1 MEERTFDLSVP
12 VTSLFRSLWITYG
25 VLLIILGVLTIKDNP
40 FLGTLELAFGLIT
53 LPFMG
58 LLHRINKY
66 IIAFR
71 DGNLEIDKGL
81 FIRRRI
87 PWSSISEIHIQL
99 MKLEFRLD
107 SGKSVKIDFTAMSY
121 NDNRMIKPEIIA
133 AANAFAEAKGIEVKD
148 SRANG

>member
-1 MEERTFDLSVP
+1 MDERTFDLSVP

-40 FLGTLELAFGLIT
+40 FLGTLELALGLIT

-58 LLHRINKY
+58 LLHRINKS
-66 IIAFR
+66 IIAFK

-81 FIRRRI
+81 FKRPRI

-107 SGKSVKIDFTAMSY
+107 SGKSEKIDFTAMSY
-121 NDNRMIKPEIIA
+121 NDNQLIKPEIIA